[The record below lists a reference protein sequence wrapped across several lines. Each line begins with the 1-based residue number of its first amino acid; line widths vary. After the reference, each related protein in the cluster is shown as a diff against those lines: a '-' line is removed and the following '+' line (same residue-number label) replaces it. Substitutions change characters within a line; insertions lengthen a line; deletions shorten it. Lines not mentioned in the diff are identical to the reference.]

1 MVKHILFALLSFL
14 FVVTSCKTKK
24 DTFVL
29 PQEEYDKFSLKGNEV
44 LYEGT
49 AVANFDVLEFE
60 YYNGKLVKEYSLVQ
74 YTNYSNELSEKILR
88 FMHMKFP
95 DDKIELKFGMD
106 KKSVN

>member
-1 MVKHILFALLSFL
+1 MIRKIIFIALSFVL
-14 FVVTSCKTKK
+14 LATSCASKK

-44 LYEGT
+44 FYEGV
-49 AVANFDVLEFE
+49 AVANFDILEFE
-60 YYNGKLVKEYSLVQ
+60 YYNGKLVKEYSLMQ
-74 YTNYSNELSEKILR
+74 YTTYSNELSEKILR

-95 DDKIELKFGMD
+95 DDKIELKFGME